1 MRDERV
7 VVRSQQRKAGLES
20 GMEET
25 ARLCAD
31 GSGQDGNHKLVAP
44 VHSIERYT

>member
-7 VVRSQQRKAGLES
+7 VVKSQQRKAGPKS
-20 GMEET
+20 SVEET

-31 GSGQDGNHKLVAP
+31 GSGQDRSHKLVAP
-44 VHSIERYT
+44 GHSIE